1 MIKVGVV
8 TPSMSPFASPVLL
21 VKKKD
26 GSWRF
31 CVDYRKLNSMTI
43 KNKFPLPVVDELLDE
58 LAATKFFIKL
68 DLRAGYHQIRMRPED
83 EDKTAFKTYH
93 GHFQF
98 WVMPFGLINAPATF
112 QCIMNSIFAPFLRK
126 CIIVFLDD
134 ILIYNPSW
142 SLHLTHLRMVFDILR
157 ESQFFIKLSKCEF
170 GQTSIHYLGHI
181 ISDVGVSTDPE
192 KTVAM
197 EQWLVPQNATELRGF
212 LGLTGYYRKFVLNYG
227 IISKP
232 LTQLLTK
239 KGFQWT
245 DEAQSAFLALKKAIA
260 QTPVLALP
268 DFTLPFVIE
277 TDACDSGV
285 GAVLM
290 QQGHPINYMSK
301 ALGIMNRKLSIYEK
315 EFMAVIMAVDKWCQY
330 LQRGPFLI
338 MTDHKSLCNLC
349 DQQLTLDLQRKAMA
363 KLIGLQFQFKYKKGI
378 ENGAADSLSLAG
390 RVCIGHANIFLSF

>member
-1 MIKVGVV
+1 
-8 TPSMSPFASPVLL
+8 
-21 VKKKD
+21 
-26 GSWRF
+26 
-31 CVDYRKLNSMTI
+31 MTI

-142 SLHLTHLRMVFDILR
+142 SLHLTHFRMVFDILR
-157 ESQFFIKLSKCEF
+157 ESQFFIKISKCEF
-170 GQTSIHYLGHI
+170 GHTSIHYLGHI

-197 EQWLVPQNATELRGF
+197 EQWHVPQNATELRGF
-212 LGLTGYYRKFVLNYG
+212 LGFTGYYRKFVLNYG

-290 QQGHPINYMSK
+290 QQGHPIAYMSK